1 MRVGKRGKLVGKREK
16 ELIKKNSTGAV
27 VRCLSGSG
35 GLNHPP
41 PFLVV
46 QPLKQLAYQFINILK
61 YPPINLNA
69 GVLKNC
75 LLVYS
80 LLF

>member
-41 PFLVV
+41 PLLSR
-46 QPLKQLAYQFINILK
+46 QQLAYQFINILK